1 MSHVILF
8 LFFIANFSSKMEDAV
23 DISPHKDGA
32 ILKKILREGS
42 CNDGPSTGD
51 KVTVHYTGTLQDG
64 TKFDS
69 SRDRNDKFE
78 FDLGK
83 GESPLKDCRFIQT
96 SSTNTIKTEKQ
107 YQFTRCNQ
115 F

>member
-1 MSHVILF
+1 
-8 LFFIANFSSKMEDAV
+8 MEDPI

-69 SRDRNDKFE
+69 SRDRNDKFD

-83 GESPLKDCRFIQT
+83 GEFFFSNTVGLYSLWITLMKISLSFLCVIIRTASEYYPINLKTADL
-96 SSTNTIKTEKQ
+96 
-107 YQFTRCNQ
+107 
-115 F
+115 